1 MNRASLVVAMVATCS
16 AAAASRGAEPAW
28 LGVVVVPVPPP
39 LADQLKLDGK
49 GLMVAD
55 VAVDSPADRAGLRL
69 HDVLVAADGAEVA
82 GDAEPFIDMV
92 RVRQPG
98 DSLELALYRG
108 GKEQTLRVE
117 LGERPKERE
126 LRYLHGPDALFRPGW
141 PNHWRGKMYRYGPK
155 GWRIEEYDELMDQLR
170 RRGYQTPKPRGW
182 GDSDVFKL
190 PLWPGREGGSRLEI
204 RPRYLDPSCPRMW
217 LGRAVKGD
225 RVIEGEVHGDGDITV
240 RRSVRTK
247 DGRLSETSERRFDG
261 PDRLR
266 DKDPE
271 AYEIYR
277 RMKAEGPPPMGVRRD
292 WWPDREQVE
301 KELEELLDRARES
314 AEKLGLTE
322 RELQEQIE
330 KYQQKAEQLEQELGR
345 WAEELVDRWRKPPP
359 ADGVRFEVHLDG
371 RITVT
376 TRRGPDELT
385 VHFDNEAELQRRRPD
400 LHERFRQLQNSR

>member
-16 AAAASRGAEPAW
+16 AAAASRAAEPAW
-28 LGVVVVPVPPP
+28 LGVVVIPVPPP
-39 LADQLKLDGK
+39 LADQLNLDGK

-69 HDVLVAADGAEVA
+69 HDVLIAADGAEVV

-92 RVRQPG
+92 GARRPG
-98 DSLELALYRG
+98 DSMDLAMYRG
-108 GKEQTLRVE
+108 AKKQTLRVE
-117 LGERPKERE
+117 LGERPKERG
-126 LRYLHGPDALFRPGW
+126 LRYRYGPDALFRPGW
-141 PNHWRGKMYRYGPK
+141 PDWRGKMYRYGPK

-182 GDSDVFKL
+182 GDSDVFKV
-190 PLWPGREGGSRLEI
+190 PLWPGGEGDSRFEI
-204 RPRYLDPSCPRMW
+204 RPRYPDPSCPRLW

-225 RVIEGEVHGDGDITV
+225 RVIEVEVRADGDITV

-247 DGRLSETSERRFDG
+247 DGRSSETSERSFDG
-261 PDRLR
+261 PEGLR
-266 DKDPE
+266 DQDPE

-277 RMKAEGPPPMGVRRD
+277 RMKPDGPPPDDRRPD

-330 KYQQKAEQLEQELGR
+330 KYQQKAEQLEQEIGR
-345 WAEELVDRWRKPPP
+345 WAKELVERWRERPP
-359 ADGVRFEVHLDG
+359 ADGVRFEVHPDG

-385 VHFDNEAELQRRRPD
+385 EHFDNEAELQRRRPD
-400 LHERFRQLQNSR
+400 LHERFGQLQSPR